1 MDYSVKKMDYA
12 IKKIDDSIKNIKNM
26 DYSIQGFSKKREPV
40 LVQIKLCY
48 LLLPESAY
56 CIGQS

>member
-12 IKKIDDSIKNIKNM
+12 IKKIDDSIKNM

-40 LVQIKLCY
+40 LVQIKICY

>member
-12 IKKIDDSIKNIKNM
+12 IKKIDDSIKNM